1 VNRSRRLAGLLAL
14 WVVALLGLAP
24 AAFGDEPLPVVA
36 VDVAA
41 YPDVRLVV
49 AVPPQLGDQSLRA
62 PTMTV
67 IEGGTSRPV
76 TVEVLP
82 PEQLEVAL
90 VIDTSGSMSGAPLA
104 AAKVAAEA
112 FLAELPPTV
121 PVSVIGFGATPTLV
135 GPRSTDRSAQ
145 RAAVNRLT
153 AGGGTA
159 MYDALRMALTQMA
172 GSGTRHIAVLLT
184 DGGDTAS
191 TSSLDATAA
200 DLAAAKV
207 PLFAVELATS
217 ESSPA
222 ALARL
227 TQASGGRVMPAA
239 APGALSGAFND
250 VVKQLV
256 RQYALTYR
264 SQANGGTDIE
274 VAAEARGVKAT
285 GRVRLELPAAPV
297 VAPARAAAT
306 TVPVSAAPAATASS
320 EPAVGDWALVVGA
333 GLLGMVFLGGLLAV
347 TMSRT
352 PRVRSL
358 AAPRRTLDT
367 MRLGDRMEALGTS
380 LLRHPGGLAAVGK
393 ALELASVDLR
403 PGELVVGTL
412 TVSLLVLAG
421 GWFLLAPV
429 VGVVLAVLVPVGVRG
444 GLRLLAA
451 RRRRRFADQ
460 LAETLQILAGSL
472 RAGHGLAQGIDTV
485 AREAE
490 SPTAE
495 EFRRLTIEARLG
507 RDFVEALGS
516 LADRVGS
523 EDFLWVVQAI
533 QIQRE
538 VGGDLAEILDTVA
551 GTVRDRNR
559 IRLQVSALSA
569 EGRMSAWVLM
579 ILPFGLGAIMSMTN
593 RSYMTPLV
601 SSGTGLRLLTV
612 GAVLLTVGGLW
623 LRRIVKPTF

>member
-1 VNRSRRLAGLLAL
+1 MKRSRRLAGPLAL
-14 WVVALLGLAP
+14 AVVALLGPAP

-36 VDVAA
+36 VDVAT

-49 AVPPQLGDQSLRA
+49 AVPPQLGDQSLRPPA
-62 PTMTV
+62 MTV
-67 IEGGTSRPV
+67 VEGGASRPV

-104 AAKVAAEA
+104 AAKVAAAA
-112 FLAELPPTV
+112 FLAELPASV
-121 PVSVIGFGATPTLV
+121 PVSVIGFGATPALV
-135 GPRSTDRSAQ
+135 GSRSTDRSAQ
-145 RAAVNRLT
+145 RAAINRLT
-153 AGGGTA
+153 AGGETA
-159 MYDALRMALTQMA
+159 MYDALRMALTQLA
-172 GSGTRHIAVLLT
+172 GSGTRHMAVLLT

-191 TSSLDATAA
+191 TSSLEATAA
-200 DLAAAKV
+200 ALAGAKV

-227 TQASGGRVMPAA
+227 TQASGGRVVPAA
-239 APGALSGAFND
+239 APGALSGAFDD
-250 VVKQLV
+250 VAKQLV

-264 SQANGGTDIE
+264 SQANGSTDIE
-274 VAAEARGVKAT
+274 VVAEARGVRAT
-285 GRVRLELPAAPV
+285 GRARLELPAASV
-297 VAPARAAAT
+297 LAP
-306 TVPVSAAPAATASS
+306 AAPATTPRRRRA
-320 EPAVGDWALVVGA
+320 EPAVGTWALLVGA
-333 GLLGMVFLGGLLAV
+333 GLLGTVLLGGLLAV
-347 TMSRT
+347 AMSRT
-352 PRVRSL
+352 PRVRSM
-358 AAPRRTLDT
+358 AAPRRSLGATHF
-367 MRLGDRMEALGTS
+367 GDRMEALGTS
-380 LLRHPGGLAAVGK
+380 LLRHQGGLAAVGK

-412 TVSLLVLAG
+412 TLSILVLAG

-429 VGVVLAVLVPVGVRG
+429 VGVVLAVLVPVGVRA

-523 EDFLWVVQAI
+523 EDFRWVVQAI

-579 ILPFGLGAIMSMTN
+579 ILPFGLGAIMSVTN
-593 RSYMTPLV
+593 RSYMSPLV
-601 SSGTGLRLLTV
+601 GTGTGLRLLAA